1 MQANQ
6 LTTYTSGDLT
16 ISSPDKGV
24 VLKLA
29 TLAIAAAPA
38 IEANSVPAVGEPW
51 PGEGGVNGGLFQGG
65 DRPYYL
71 IIPTGAD
78 AEARL
83 EFGSYGEEFTGA
95 MSPHDGMT
103 NTADLVETDNTY
115 PAAQF
120 CAKFERDGHKDFYL
134 MARREASFLEGTVP
148 ETFSKGIHWTSSQ
161 YSAGTAYYLGFEDGW
176 LLSSGKLYERL
187 VRPVR
192 RKYF

>member
-16 ISSPDKGV
+16 ISSPDEGV

-38 IEANSVPAVGEPW
+38 IEANSIPPIGEPW

-71 IIPTGAD
+71 IIPTGTD
-78 AEARL
+78 AEAKL
-83 EFGSYGEEFTGA
+83 EFGSYGKEFDGA

-103 NTADLVETDNTY
+103 NTADLVETDNNY

-148 ETFSKGIHWTSSQ
+148 QEFSKGTHWTSTQ
-161 YSAGTAYYLGFEDGW
+161 YSAHGAYYMDFEAGW
-176 LLSSGKLYERL
+176 LLYSDKNNERL

>member
-6 LTTYTSGDLT
+6 LTTYTRGDLT
-16 ISSPDKGV
+16 ISSPDEGV

-38 IEANSVPAVGEPW
+38 IEANSVPPVGKPW

-65 DRPYYL
+65 ERPYYL

-78 AEARL
+78 AEAKM
-83 EFGSYGEEFTGA
+83 EFGSFGKELDGA

-103 NTADLVETDNTY
+103 NTADLVETDNAY

-120 CAKFERDGHKDFYL
+120 CAKFERDRHKDYYL
-134 MARREASFLEGTVP
+134 MSRREASFLEGTVP
-148 ETFSKGIHWTSSQ
+148 QVFSGGTHWTSTQS
-161 YSAGTAYYLGFEDGW
+161 SANLAYGVDFEGGW
-176 LLSSGKLYERL
+176 LNYDVKGYERL

>member
-6 LTTYTSGDLT
+6 LTTYTRGDLT
-16 ISSPDKGV
+16 ISSPDEGV

-38 IEANSVPAVGEPW
+38 IEANSVPPVGKPW

-65 DRPYYL
+65 ERPYYL

-78 AEARL
+78 AEAKM
-83 EFGSYGEEFTGA
+83 EFGSYGKELDGA

-120 CAKFERDGHKDFYL
+120 CAKFERDGYKDYYL
-134 MARREASFLEGTVP
+134 MSRREASFLEGTVP
-148 ETFSKGIHWTSSQ
+148 QVFSRGTHWTSTQ
-161 YSAGTAYYLGFEDGW
+161 YSAHSAYFVDFEDGW
-176 LLSSGKLYERL
+176 LSFSDKGLERL

>member
-16 ISSPDKGV
+16 ISSPDEAV
-24 VLKLA
+24 VLRLA
-29 TLAIAAAPA
+29 TLAIAAAPVVA
-38 IEANSVPAVGEPW
+38 ANSIPPVGEPW

-65 DRPYYL
+65 ERPYYL

-78 AEARL
+78 AEVKM
-83 EFGSYGEEFTGA
+83 EFGSFGKELDGA

-120 CAKFERDGHKDFYL
+120 CAKFERDGYKDYYL
-134 MARREASFLEGTVP
+134 MSRREASFLEGTVP
-148 ETFSKGIHWTSSQ
+148 QVFSGGTHWTSTQ
-161 YSAGTAYYLGFEDGW
+161 YSANLAYCLDFEDGW
-176 LLSSGKLYERL
+176 LGNLAKGSERL

>member
-16 ISSPDKGV
+16 ISSPDEAV
-24 VLKLA
+24 VLRLA
-29 TLAIAAAPA
+29 TLAIAAAPVVA
-38 IEANSVPAVGEPW
+38 ANSIPPVGEPW

-65 DRPYYL
+65 ERPYYL

-78 AEARL
+78 AEVKM
-83 EFGSYGEEFTGA
+83 EFGSFGKELDGA

-120 CAKFERDGHKDFYL
+120 CAKFERDGYKDYYL
-134 MARREASFLEGTVP
+134 MSRREASFLEGTVP
-148 ETFSKGIHWTSSQ
+148 QVFSGGTHWTSTQ
-161 YSAGTAYYLGFEDGW
+161 CSAHSAYGMDFEDGW
-176 LLSSGKLYERL
+176 LNYCAKNHERL

>member
-16 ISSPDKGV
+16 ISSPDEAV
-24 VLKLA
+24 VLRLA
-29 TLAIAAAPA
+29 TLAIAAAPVVA
-38 IEANSVPAVGEPW
+38 ANSIPPVGEPW

-65 DRPYYL
+65 ERPYYL

-78 AEARL
+78 AEVKM
-83 EFGSYGEEFTGA
+83 EFGSFGKELDGA

-103 NTADLVETDNTY
+103 NTTDLVETDNTY

-120 CAKFERDGHKDFYL
+120 CAKFERDGYKDYYL
-134 MARREASFLEGTVP
+134 MSRREASFLEGTVP
-148 ETFSKGIHWTSSQ
+148 QVFSGGTHWTSTQ
-161 YSAGTAYYLGFEDGW
+161 YSANHAYYMDFEGGW
-176 LLSSGKLYERL
+176 LDLNGKNGERL

>member
-16 ISSPDKGV
+16 ISSPDEAV
-24 VLKLA
+24 VLRLA
-29 TLAIAAAPA
+29 TLAIAAAPVVA
-38 IEANSVPAVGEPW
+38 ANSIPPVGEPW

-65 DRPYYL
+65 ERPYYL

-78 AEARL
+78 AEAKM
-83 EFGSYGEEFTGA
+83 EFGSFGKELDGA

-120 CAKFERDGHKDFYL
+120 CAKFERDGYKDYYL
-134 MARREASFLEGTVP
+134 MSRREASFLEGTVP
-148 ETFSKGIHWTSSQ
+148 QVFSGGTHWTSTQ
-161 YSAGTAYYLGFEDGW
+161 YSANHAYYVDFEAGW
-176 LLSSGKLYERL
+176 LFSHGKSYERL

>member
-16 ISSPDKGV
+16 ISSPDEAV
-24 VLKLA
+24 VLRLA
-29 TLAIAAAPA
+29 TLAIAAAPVVA
-38 IEANSVPAVGEPW
+38 ANSIPPVGEPW

-65 DRPYYL
+65 ERPYYL

-78 AEARL
+78 AEVKM
-83 EFGSYGEEFTGA
+83 EFGSFGKELDGA
-95 MSPHDGMT
+95 MNPHDGMT

-120 CAKFERDGHKDFYL
+120 CAKFERDGYKDYYL
-134 MARREASFLEGTVP
+134 MSRREASFLEGTVP
-148 ETFSKGIHWTSSQ
+148 QVFSGGTHWTSTQ
-161 YSAGTAYYLGFEDGW
+161 YSAYNAYSMGFEVGW
-176 LLSSGKLYERL
+176 LYYTGKNYERL